1 MSELILEGSNTEL
14 LNLFSKFKEKENY
27 NDLYQK
33 LKILS
38 QFRLRDMIKLGDVEI
53 PDIGPDP
60 EILNFHSTLEGW
72 TDQEKEEIKYCIK
85 VYEGGLI
92 ESMDEAIILMQILKG
107 HHPEKKEIMDK
118 IINDIM
124 ENKIENLNEYLPILS
139 IESNHPNHILFSSL
153 FVYFATFFSD

>member
-60 EILNFHSTLEGW
+60 EILNFHSTLDGW

-85 VYEGGLI
+85 VYEGGSI

-124 ENKIENLNEYLPILS
+124 ENKIENINDYLPILS

-153 FVYFATFFSD
+153 FVYFATLFSD

>member
-1 MSELILEGSNTEL
+1 MSEFILEGSNTEL

-85 VYEGGLI
+85 VYEGGSI
-92 ESMDEAIILMQILKG
+92 ESMDEAIILLEILKG
-107 HHPEKKEIMDK
+107 HHPEKKEILDK
-118 IINDIM
+118 ITNDIL
-124 ENKIENLNEYLPILS
+124 ENKIENINDYLPILS
-139 IESNHPNHILFSSL
+139 IESDHPNHILFSSL
-153 FVYFATFFSD
+153 FVYFATLFSD

>member
-1 MSELILEGSNTEL
+1 MSEFILEGSNTEL

-27 NDLYQK
+27 NDLYKK

-85 VYEGGLI
+85 VYEGGSI

>member
-1 MSELILEGSNTEL
+1 MSEFILEGSNTEL

-33 LKILS
+33 LKFLS

-85 VYEGGLI
+85 IYEGGSI
-92 ESMDEAIILMQILKG
+92 ESMDEAIILMQI
-107 HHPEKKEIMDK
+107 
-118 IINDIM
+118 
-124 ENKIENLNEYLPILS
+124 
-139 IESNHPNHILFSSL
+139 
-153 FVYFATFFSD
+153 

>member
-1 MSELILEGSNTEL
+1 MSEFILEGSNTEL

-85 VYEGGLI
+85 VYEGGSI

>member
-85 VYEGGLI
+85 VYEGGSI

-153 FVYFATFFSD
+153 FVYFATLFSD

>member
-1 MSELILEGSNTEL
+1 MSEFILEGSNTEL

-85 VYEGGLI
+85 IYEGGSI